1 MDFLLPPIRE
11 ECSFI
16 RYIAIIRTLNTLR
29 QNQYEEMMKSHVSK
43 ISRLLSKKFDVDE
56 HINNMSSYR
65 LSFFEKLVICR
76 GLKFSLPRKVAP
88 AEIKANFE
96 KAFWK
101 LEPLLE
107 DPVDKELASSTLRS
121 IALNYIKSTS
131 PSPPKA
137 LVKALNRL
145 KKRDDIVVTKPDKG
159 SGIVVMDKSEYL
171 RLLSAASIDDT
182 TKFSRVDDKRP
193 NLRGRPPKHY
203 HPLLQKEKDVHSI
216 LHRILPQEIATSL
229 SPKSSRLAHLYG
241 LPKTHK
247 AKLSMRPILSA
258 TGTYNF
264 NLAKWLEEKLK
275 PLSVN
280 EYTITDVF
288 EFADE
293 IRSSPMNEEDI
304 LVSYDV
310 TALFTNVPLSET
322 IDILVD
328 KAFTN
333 DWFNQTYD
341 LNLEKE
347 ELTQL
352 LEVATTNQLFQFDGQ
367 LYEQTDG
374 VAMGSP
380 LGPLMANVFM
390 CHLED
395 KLARD
400 GMVPSLY
407 KRYVDDTLARMPNTD
422 AAADFLATLNGLHPS
437 LKFTMELPSENMI
450 PFIGIQIIKNGTELE
465 TRVYRKPTNTGLLLH
480 FQSHVD
486 KRYKTGLL
494 KTMLHRAHALSS
506 TTEAFNEECAK
517 LRSIFS
523 RLDYPIGLVNSTIN
537 MFILSKPDKKIDD
550 GNTIRIVLPFKDQIA
565 ANAVRRQLRDLSR
578 KICVTLQPIFVSKK
592 LEQDL
597 KPKEI
602 KPSIVNRQCVVY
614 KFACDLC
621 DADYVGYTARHL
633 HQRIAEH
640 KYSSIGKHLLEAHGD
655 KNLLNEGQFCV
666 LKKCHGKF
674 DCLVYEML
682 FIQELK
688 PSLNTQSDSISA
700 KLFV

>member
-1 MDFLLPPIRE
+1 
-11 ECSFI
+11 
-16 RYIAIIRTLNTLR
+16 
-29 QNQYEEMMKSHVSK
+29 
-43 ISRLLSKKFDVDE
+43 
-56 HINNMSSYR
+56 MSSR
-65 LSFFEKLVICR
+65 WQ
-76 GLKFSLPRKVAP
+76 FSLPQKVAP

-101 LEPLLE
+101 LEPLIE
-107 DPVDKELASSTLRS
+107 DPIDKELASSTLRS

-241 LPKTHK
+241 LSKTHK
-247 AKLSMRPILSA
+247 ANLSMRPILSA

-288 EFADE
+288 VFADE

-407 KRYVDDTLARMPNTD
+407 RRYVDDTLARMPNTD
-422 AAADFLATLNGLHPS
+422 AASDFLATLNGLHPS
-437 LKFTMELPSENMI
+437 LKFTMELPSENTI

-494 KTMLHRAHALSS
+494 KTMLYRAHALSS

-537 MFILSKPDKKIDD
+537 MFILSKPEKTIDD
-550 GNTIRIVLPFKDQIA
+550 GNTIRIVLAFKDQIA

-578 KICVTLQPIFVSKK
+578 KICVTLQPIFMSKK

-633 HQRIAEH
+633 HQRIAKH

-655 KNLLNEGQFCV
+655 KNLLNEGQFRV
-666 LKKCHGKF
+666 LKKCRGKF

>member
-1 MDFLLPPIRE
+1 
-11 ECSFI
+11 
-16 RYIAIIRTLNTLR
+16 
-29 QNQYEEMMKSHVSK
+29 
-43 ISRLLSKKFDVDE
+43 
-56 HINNMSSYR
+56 
-65 LSFFEKLVICR
+65 
-76 GLKFSLPRKVAP
+76 
-88 AEIKANFE
+88 
-96 KAFWK
+96 
-101 LEPLLE
+101 
-107 DPVDKELASSTLRS
+107 
-121 IALNYIKSTS
+121 
-131 PSPPKA
+131 
-137 LVKALNRL
+137 
-145 KKRDDIVVTKPDKG
+145 
-159 SGIVVMDKSEYL
+159 
-171 RLLSAASIDDT
+171 
-182 TKFSRVDDKRP
+182 
-193 NLRGRPPKHY
+193 
-203 HPLLQKEKDVHSI
+203 
-216 LHRILPQEIATSL
+216 
-229 SPKSSRLAHLYG
+229 
-241 LPKTHK
+241 
-247 AKLSMRPILSA
+247 
-258 TGTYNF
+258 
-264 NLAKWLEEKLK
+264 
-275 PLSVN
+275 
-280 EYTITDVF
+280 
-288 EFADE
+288 
-293 IRSSPMNEEDI
+293 MNEEDI

-352 LEVATTNQLFQFDGQ
+352 LEVATINQLFQFDGQ

-395 KLARD
+395 KLGSD

-437 LKFTMELPSENMI
+437 LKFTMELLSENTI

-537 MFILSKPDKKIDD
+537 MFILSKPEKKIDD
-550 GNTIRIVLPFKDQIA
+550 VNTIRIVLPFKDQIA

-655 KNLLNEGQFCV
+655 KNLLNEGQFRV

-688 PSLNTQSDSISA
+688 PSLNTPSDSNSA

>member
-1 MDFLLPPIRE
+1 MAEKLADDGCGKIKTAWEKGSTTETPCSKRLIKCEGVVEFLRLCLNFGVTPTFAQVERRKARKWKKASDNYQREVLEEELRSRLSYLSHLKEEVRNAHKNVRE

-65 LSFFEKLVICR
+65 LSFFKKLLICR
-76 GLKFSLPRKVAP
+76 GLKFSLPQKVAP

-101 LEPLLE
+101 LEPLIE
-107 DPVDKELASSTLRS
+107 DPVDKGLASSTLRS

-159 SGIVVMDKSEYL
+159 SGIVVMDKS
-171 RLLSAASIDDT
+171 D
-182 TKFSRVDDKRP
+182 
-193 NLRGRPPKHY
+193 
-203 HPLLQKEKDVHSI
+203 
-216 LHRILPQEIATSL
+216 
-229 SPKSSRLAHLYG
+229 
-241 LPKTHK
+241 
-247 AKLSMRPILSA
+247 
-258 TGTYNF
+258 
-264 NLAKWLEEKLK
+264 LAKWLEEKLK

-367 LYEQTDG
+367 RYEQTDG

-407 KRYVDDTLARMPNTD
+407 KRYVDDTFARMPNTD

-437 LKFTMELPSENMI
+437 LKFTMELPSENTI
-450 PFIGIQIIKNGTELE
+450 PFIGIQIIKNGTEHE

-494 KTMLHRAHALSS
+494 NTMLHRAHALSS

-523 RLDYPIGLVNSTIN
+523 RLDYPSGLVNSTIN
-537 MFILSKPDKKIDD
+537 MFILSKPEKKIDD

-565 ANAVRRQLRDLSR
+565 ANEVRRQLRDLSG
-578 KICVTLQPIFVSKK
+578 KICVTLQSVFVSKK

-633 HQRIAEH
+633 RQRIAEH
-640 KYSSIGKHLLEAHGD
+640 KHSSIGKHLLEAHGD
-655 KNLLNEGQFCV
+655 KNLLNEGQFRV

>member
-1 MDFLLPPIRE
+1 MI
-11 ECSFI
+11 
-16 RYIAIIRTLNTLR
+16 
-29 QNQYEEMMKSHVSK
+29 
-43 ISRLLSKKFDVDE
+43 
-56 HINNMSSYR
+56 
-65 LSFFEKLVICR
+65 
-76 GLKFSLPRKVAP
+76 
-88 AEIKANFE
+88 
-96 KAFWK
+96 
-101 LEPLLE
+101 
-107 DPVDKELASSTLRS
+107 
-121 IALNYIKSTS
+121 STS

-293 IRSSPMNEEDI
+293 IRSSPINEDI

-465 TRVYRKPTNTGLLLH
+465 IRVYRKPTNTGLLLH

-537 MFILSKPDKKIDD
+537 MFILSKPDKKIDV
-550 GNTIRIVLPFKDQIA
+550 GNTIRIALPFKDQIA

>member
-1 MDFLLPPIRE
+1 MI
-11 ECSFI
+11 
-16 RYIAIIRTLNTLR
+16 
-29 QNQYEEMMKSHVSK
+29 
-43 ISRLLSKKFDVDE
+43 
-56 HINNMSSYR
+56 
-65 LSFFEKLVICR
+65 
-76 GLKFSLPRKVAP
+76 
-88 AEIKANFE
+88 
-96 KAFWK
+96 
-101 LEPLLE
+101 
-107 DPVDKELASSTLRS
+107 
-121 IALNYIKSTS
+121 STS

-293 IRSSPMNEEDI
+293 IRSSPINEDI

>member
-1 MDFLLPPIRE
+1 MI
-11 ECSFI
+11 
-16 RYIAIIRTLNTLR
+16 
-29 QNQYEEMMKSHVSK
+29 
-43 ISRLLSKKFDVDE
+43 
-56 HINNMSSYR
+56 
-65 LSFFEKLVICR
+65 
-76 GLKFSLPRKVAP
+76 
-88 AEIKANFE
+88 
-96 KAFWK
+96 
-101 LEPLLE
+101 
-107 DPVDKELASSTLRS
+107 
-121 IALNYIKSTS
+121 STS

-293 IRSSPMNEEDI
+293 IRSSPINEDI

-465 TRVYRKPTNTGLLLH
+465 TRVYRKQTNTGLLLH

>member
-1 MDFLLPPIRE
+1 
-11 ECSFI
+11 
-16 RYIAIIRTLNTLR
+16 
-29 QNQYEEMMKSHVSK
+29 MKSHVSK